1 MGFGAT
7 LLTTVVVG
15 GGVSVAV
22 GACVLAV
29 EKSKVWY
36 KQDNAGGKGGGG
48 GVGGLGE
55 FWRQDNNQVQG

>member
-36 KQDNAGGKGGGG
+36 KQDNAGEKGGGG
-48 GVGGLGE
+48 GGWGNFLETRYQPGSGLS
-55 FWRQDNNQVQG
+55 

>member
-36 KQDNAGGKGGGG
+36 KQDNAGGKE
-48 GVGGLGE
+48 GVGE
-55 FWRQDNNQVQG
+55 FWRQHNNQVQG